1 MLDSHSLDPLNDAYF
16 SNADMLRDKFPP
28 DPEPVPAL
36 EELESIA
43 TKIMTSL
50 SLGHDINRGRRLDGI
65 NNLTIDQ
72 LRALLAYLYWDD
84 GSDDEEFILS
94 VWKSDN
100 AWTRD
105 RVIETLVQVFGYL
118 L

>member
-1 MLDSHSLDPLNDAYF
+1 MSILEGLKPIAQATEQLLSGGGSL
-16 SNADMLRDKFPP
+16 
-28 DPEPVPAL
+28 
-36 EELESIA
+36 
-43 TKIMTSL
+43 TSL
-50 SLGHDINRGRRLDGI
+50 TDA
-65 NNLTIDQ
+65 Q

>member
-1 MLDSHSLDPLNDAYF
+1 MSILEGLEPIAQATEQLLSGGGSL
-16 SNADMLRDKFPP
+16 
-28 DPEPVPAL
+28 
-36 EELESIA
+36 
-43 TKIMTSL
+43 TSL
-50 SLGHDINRGRRLDGI
+50 TDA
-65 NNLTIDQ
+65 Q